1 MWLNLIRELHIG
13 GLGGH
18 CGMEKTTS
26 LVKEWYFW
34 PNINKDVRK
43 FVECCSICQLAKG
56 RSQNIGHYTPLLVPE
71 RPWED
76 VSMDF
81 ILGLPRHRGSMIL

>member
-1 MWLNLIRELHIG
+1 MD
-13 GLGGH
+13 
-18 CGMEKTTS
+18 KTTS

-34 PNINKDVRK
+34 PNINKDFRK
-43 FVECCSICQLAKG
+43 FFECCKVCQLTKG
-56 RSQNIGHYTPLLVPE
+56 RSQNTGLYTPLLVPE

-81 ILGLPRHRGSMIL
+81 VLGFPMT